1 MSRGFHLSNAA
12 TIIAVILFSD
22 KDLNRALTLTAV
34 VVGGLLRVANIHV
47 VQFERLA
54 GAHLFEWVFLLD
66 PDFVDQSSPLLL
78 FHTRCLCEIERLKRD
93 VKKRNAA
100 TSQAVAAC
108 CASGQTMAKRRNVSN
123 YTDVVRD
130 YTDVQCC
137 SRLWMRTFWTIK

>member
-22 KDLNRALTLTAV
+22 EDLNRALTLTAV

-66 PDFVDQSSPLLL
+66 PDFVDHHRSYP
-78 FHTRCLCEIERLKRD
+78 FFTRVVLCEIERLKRD
-93 VKKRNAA
+93 SALKTDPLRHHKR
-100 TSQAVAAC
+100 
-108 CASGQTMAKRRNVSN
+108 
-123 YTDVVRD
+123 
-130 YTDVQCC
+130 
-137 SRLWMRTFWTIK
+137 